1 MNRADIESAEY
12 KRMTESSVPS
22 LVLKMSLPTV
32 LSMLITSI
40 YNMADTFFVS
50 MLKNSSAVGAIGIV
64 LSLQSIIQAIGYGL
78 AMGASSLVSRKLGE
92 RETEK
97 AGRYTSSAFFAGI
110 LCGTLLSCIC
120 FIDLDGMLSLFGS
133 TDTMLP
139 YAVKYAT
146 VILIGAPM
154 MCASFVLN
162 SSLRAEGKATFSMIG
177 MTLGGIINIIL
188 DPIFIFVLG
197 LGVTGAAAA
206 TAISQ
211 SISFLVLL
219 SFYLMKKSLVTLS
232 FRLVSRDIKDYLLIV
247 KTGLPTFFRQGLGSL
262 ATTLL
267 NTQVK
272 VFDNDSIAAA
282 VSVSNKIYMIVR
294 SLVIGIGQGFQPV
307 AGYNY
312 GAKKL
317 DRVKRSFNCAVL
329 FGSAVSCV
337 CSVILMIFA
346 ENIIGVF
353 SAADEVTVEIGS
365 TMLRFIAIA
374 LPFLGYSTF
383 VNQLYQCL
391 GFVKGATFLASCR
404 QGIFFIPAIFVLP
417 YFLKL
422 TGIQMAQP
430 VADILTFA
438 VSIPFHIGFVKNV
451 LNKNADNKL

>member
-1 MNRADIESAEY
+1 MNKSDIESAEY
-12 KRMTESSVPS
+12 RRMTEDPVPS
-22 LVLKMSLPTV
+22 LVIKMSLPTV

-64 LSLQSIIQAIGYGL
+64 MSLQSIIQTIGYGL

-92 RETEK
+92 RDSK
-97 AGRYTSSAFFAGI
+97 SAGRYTSSAFFAGI
-110 LCGTLLSCIC
+110 ICGALLSCIC

-139 YAVKYAT
+139 YAAKYAT

-177 MTLGGIINIIL
+177 MTLGGVINIIL
-188 DPIFIFVLG
+188 DPIFIFAFKLDI
-197 LGVTGAAAA
+197 TGAAIA
-206 TAISQ
+206 TVISQ
-211 SISFLVLL
+211 AISFLILL

-232 FRLVSRDIKDYLLIV
+232 FSLVSRDIKDYILIV

-282 VSVSNKIYMIVR
+282 VSVSNKIYTIVR

-329 FGSAVSCV
+329 FGSAVSCA

-346 ENIIGVF
+346 ENIIGIF
-353 SAADEVTVEIGS
+353 AAADETTVTVGS

-374 LPFLGYSTF
+374 LPVLGYSTF

-404 QGIFFIPAIFVLP
+404 QGIFFVPAILVLP
-417 YFLKL
+417 YFFKL

-438 VSIPFHIGFVKNV
+438 VSIPFHIGFMKNV
-451 LNKNADNKL
+451 LNKTTDNKL